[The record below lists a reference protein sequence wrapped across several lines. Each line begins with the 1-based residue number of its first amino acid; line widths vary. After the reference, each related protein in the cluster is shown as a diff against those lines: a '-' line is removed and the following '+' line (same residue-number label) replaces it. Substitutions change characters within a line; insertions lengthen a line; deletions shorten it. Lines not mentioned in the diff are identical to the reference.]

1 MKNHRYTN
9 EMWKKAVR
17 PPSALNIAALIF
29 AMMFCA
35 AAHAQN
41 VSEASSINLGN
52 GVTLDSVIVSTA
64 DPLSDFFLTLTSV
77 TGTSTNRRTVVA
89 RGVPSS
95 TSTPAGITA
104 ATTALAAYGVL
115 FGTVTPK
122 YASYVAAANG
132 VLVAFQEGN
141 PNRPIVLGS
150 VNNGGTEAGE
160 PSVSEIVVSKVGG
173 LSSPTL
179 FGEALAGS
187 NPLLAQF
194 GYANPLAPAPGPAC
208 GGVTT
213 QLDIDPND
221 NLLVGVF
228 QTDGTPLPGVTV
240 TISVPSTAGT
250 AQLQAMTGVN
260 GFAQFSGPQTN
271 LTGITLQV
279 TNAGVISTC
288 VAAGNPNP
296 PCDTSTAPVTGVTI
310 VNTGELSAWLKI
322 TPRFDPLSEIPSG
335 VSLSATPKV

>member
-1 MKNHRYTN
+1 MKDHRYTN
-9 EMWKKAVR
+9 EVWKR
-17 PPSALNIAALIF
+17 ALRLLPVQCMAAFIF
-29 AMMFCA
+29 TMMFCA

-64 DPLSDFFLTLTSV
+64 DPLSDFFLTLTGV
-77 TGTSTNRRTVVA
+77 TGTSTNRRTVIVHGA
-89 RGVPSS
+89 PSS

-122 YASYVAAANG
+122 YASYAAAANG
-132 VLVAFQEGN
+132 VLVVFQEGD

-150 VNNGGTEAGE
+150 LNNGGTEAGE

-173 LSSPTL
+173 LSSATL

-187 NPLLAQF
+187 NPLLTQF
-194 GYANPLAPAPGPAC
+194 GYANPLAPAPSPAC
-208 GGVTT
+208 GGITT

-228 QTDGTPLPGVTV
+228 QNSGTPLPGVTV
-240 TISVPSTAGT
+240 TISVSSTAGT
-250 AQLQAMTGVN
+250 VQLQAVTGVN

-279 TNAGVISTC
+279 TNAGVVSTC

-296 PCDTSTAPVTGVTI
+296 SCETSTASVTGVTI
-310 VNTGELSAWLKI
+310 VNTGELSALAKEEN
-322 TPRFDPLSEIPSG
+322 SSHPSAG
-335 VSLSATPKV
+335 NVVPKAN

>member
-1 MKNHRYTN
+1 MKDRRGD
-9 EMWKKAVR
+9 KAMKISGKPLLKV
-17 PPSALNIAALIF
+17 SVVAFFLVAT
-29 AMMFCA
+29 FCTPA
-35 AAHAQN
+35 QAQN

-52 GVTLDSVIVSTA
+52 GVTLNSVIVSTA
-64 DPLSDFFLTLTSV
+64 DPLSDFFLTLTGV

-95 TSTPAGITA
+95 SSSAPGITA

-141 PNRPIVLGS
+141 PNRPVVLGS
-150 VNNGGTEAGE
+150 LNNGTEAGE
-160 PSVSEIVVSKVGG
+160 PSVSEIVVSTIGG

-179 FGEALAGS
+179 FGEALGGS
-187 NPLLAQF
+187 NPLLTQF
-194 GYANPLAPAPGPAC
+194 GYANPLAPAPSPAC
-208 GGVTT
+208 SGVTT

-228 QTDGTPLPGVTV
+228 QSDGTPLPGVTV

-288 VAAGNPNP
+288 VAAGNPNS
-296 PCDTSTAPVTGVTI
+296 PCGTSTAPVTGMTI
-310 VNTGELSAWLKI
+310 VNTGEFTAWLRI
-322 TPRFDPLSEIPSG
+322 APYFDPLLENSVG
-335 VSLSATPKV
+335 G